1 MKSFLKTSS
10 IFKVATAF
18 AFLLFVSN
26 GLKAQTAYVTNYSAV
41 ALTVTVYGATTCV
54 AGEYDCEATIL
65 TVPAATSSGPGQS
78 SVTLSCLGSYI
89 VTAEVDESNSS
100 NIGVVLKTPNCLCG
114 QGAATDSDSF
124 TSSGGT
130 ITADAACSGQDM
142 YIEIN

>member
-26 GLKAQTAYVTNYSAV
+26 GLKAQTAYVTNYSTV
-41 ALTVTVYGATTCV
+41 EMTVTVYGATTCV
-54 AGEYDCEATIL
+54 AGEYDCEATEVI
-65 TVPAATSSGPGQS
+65 PAATSSGPGQATIS
-78 SVTLSCLGSYI
+78 LSCLGSYV
-89 VTAEVDESNSS
+89 VTAEVDENNSS

-142 YIEIN
+142 AIEIN